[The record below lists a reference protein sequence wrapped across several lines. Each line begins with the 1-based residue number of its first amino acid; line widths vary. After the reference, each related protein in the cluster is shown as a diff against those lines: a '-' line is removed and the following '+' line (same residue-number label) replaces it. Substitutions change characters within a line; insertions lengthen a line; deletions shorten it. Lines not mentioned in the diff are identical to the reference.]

1 MSLNVLVASG
11 ITSSLFASILTTL
24 QKEKLLDQ
32 FVFFA
37 PIRKE
42 SNQHIVEE
50 LQKHSIHFIAP
61 DADIKFERTLWLS
74 THTDV
79 DYLTKQAAAMPTLA
93 INSGAILDILNGK
106 QEAATANAYQK
117 EKMALYN
124 VPLLYN
130 FVPGFFIQD
139 VERQPWQSKGL
150 HGDTTKK
157 LFDHIFVDVHD
168 GWWQKTYAVTPMSY
182 ITAAV
187 INWLSKPN
195 TFDKTVIMCSQRPF
209 RRFDLRLFAGGLTIA
224 PELENSSLL
233 PVANEQPFAV
243 SSEDVIFACRR
254 AARLYN
260 QQ

>member
-1 MSLNVLVASG
+1 MSLNVFVASG

-42 SNQHIVEE
+42 SNQLIVEE
-50 LQKHSIHFIAP
+50 LQKHAIHFIAP
-61 DADIKFERTLWLS
+61 DTNIKFDRTLWLS

-79 DYLTKQAAAMPTLA
+79 DYLTKQAAVMPTLA
-93 INSGAILDILNGK
+93 INSGAILDILSGK
-106 QEAATANAYQK
+106 QDAATANAYQK
-117 EKMALYN
+117 EKLALYN

-157 LFDHIFVDVHD
+157 LFDHIFTDD

-182 ITAAV
+182 ISAAV

-209 RRFDLRLFAGGLTIA
+209 RRLDLRLVAGGLNIV
-224 PELENSSLL
+224 PEFENLSLL
-233 PVANEQPFAV
+233 PVANEQPFAI
-243 SSEDVIFACRR
+243 STEDVIFACRR
-254 AARLYN
+254 AARLHN